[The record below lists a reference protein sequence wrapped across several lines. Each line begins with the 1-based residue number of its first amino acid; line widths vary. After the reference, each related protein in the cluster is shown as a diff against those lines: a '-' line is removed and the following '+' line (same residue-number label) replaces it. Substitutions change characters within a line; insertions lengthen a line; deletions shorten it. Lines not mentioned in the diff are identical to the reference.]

1 MTATILV
8 TGSGG
13 VGKTTF
19 SAALAVAAAR
29 RGVRTLVVA
38 VDPARRLAAALGIDD
53 LGDEPQPHDEEPSLW
68 AAMLDSKASWRAVA
82 MRHADPEV
90 ATRLADN
97 EFFAAASEHFP
108 ASQSY
113 AAADQ
118 AATFVQA
125 RAWDLVVIDTPPSG
139 GGIDFFTAPAQMADL
154 VGGRLLRWITGGPL
168 PGRRFFY
175 DRAARPML
183 RVADSILGSGLLE
196 RVSEFLV
203 DLRTT
208 YDGVARRGREIEGV
222 LREASILVITTADPA
237 PVGEAVRFYR
247 QLPELASVPKAVVF
261 NRSLPR
267 SWASVAPTRAMP
279 AAVSRLVDQWSAETV
294 RQSDAREEFSARYG
308 ARVATVPWQS
318 KTPTDLDGLE
328 ALVDAA
334 EGIPWSELIPS
345 DAIAGASEKW

>member
-1 MTATILV
+1 VTKTILV
-8 TGSGG
+8 TGAGG

-19 SAALAVAAAR
+19 AAALGVKAAR
-29 RGVRTLVVA
+29 EGVRTLVVT
-38 VDPARRLAAALGIDD
+38 VDPARRLATALGVDN
-53 LGDEPQPHDEEPSLW
+53 LGDEPQPHGDEEALW
-68 AAMLDSKASWRAVA
+68 AAMLDSQASWRAVA

-97 EFFAAASEHFP
+97 EFFKAASEHFP

-125 RAWDLVVIDTPPSG
+125 RAWDLVIVDTPPSG

-183 RVADSILGSGLLE
+183 RVADTILGSDLLQ
-196 RVSEFLV
+196 RVSEFLL

-208 YDGVARRGREIEGV
+208 YDGVARRGREIEAV
-222 LREASILVITTADPA
+222 LREATTLVVTTADPA

-247 QLPELASVPKAVVF
+247 QLPDLASTPVAVVF
-261 NRSLPR
+261 NRALPAD
-267 SWASVAPTRAMP
+267 WASVKPDPDLRAELGR
-279 AAVSRLVDQWSAETV
+279 VVEQWSAETL
-294 RQSDAREEFSARYG
+294 RQADAREEFSARYG
-308 ARVATVPWQS
+308 ARVATVPWR
-318 KTPTDLDGLE
+318 PHPPPDLTGLADIME
-328 ALVDAA
+328 ESD
-334 EGIPWSELIPS
+334 GIPWDDLLP
-345 DAIAGASEKW
+345 

>member
-1 MTATILV
+1 
-8 TGSGG
+8 
-13 VGKTTF
+13 
-19 SAALAVAAAR
+19 
-29 RGVRTLVVA
+29 
-38 VDPARRLAAALGIDD
+38 
-53 LGDEPQPHDEEPSLW
+53 
-68 AAMLDSKASWRAVA
+68 MLDSQASWRAVA

-97 EFFAAASEHFP
+97 EFFRAASEHFP

-125 RAWDLVVIDTPPSG
+125 RVWDLVIVDTPPSG

-183 RVADSILGSGLLE
+183 RIADTLLGSDLLQ
-196 RVSEFLV
+196 RVSEFLL

-208 YDGVARRGREIEGV
+208 YDGVARRGREIEAV
-222 LREASILVITTADPA
+222 LREAATLVVTTADPA

-247 QLPELASVPKAVVF
+247 QLPEIASTPAAVVF
-261 NRSLPR
+261 NRVLP
-267 SWASVAPTRAMP
+267 SAWARVRPDPELPVELGRIAE
-279 AAVSRLVDQWSAETV
+279 QWSAETV
-294 RQSDAREEFSARYG
+294 RQADAREEFSARYG
-308 ARVATVPWQS
+308 ARVATVPWRAVP
-318 KTPTDLDGLE
+318 PTNLVGLA
-328 ALVDAA
+328 ALMDEA
-334 EGIPWSELIPS
+334 EGIPWEDLLP
-345 DAIAGASEKW
+345 

>member
-1 MTATILV
+1 MTRTVLV
-8 TGSGG
+8 TGAGG

-19 SAALAVAAAR
+19 AAALGVRAAR
-29 RGVRTLVVA
+29 EGVRTLVVT
-38 VDPARRLAAALGIDD
+38 VDPARRLATALGLDD
-53 LGDEPQPHDEEPSLW
+53 LGDEPQPHGEEGDLW
-68 AAMLDSKASWRAVA
+68 AAMLDSQASWRAVA

-97 EFFAAASEHFP
+97 EFFQAASEHFP

-125 RAWDLVVIDTPPSG
+125 RAWDLVIVDTPPAG

-183 RVADSILGSGLLE
+183 RVADTILGSDLLQ
-196 RVSEFLV
+196 RVSEFLL

-208 YDGVARRGREIEGV
+208 YDGVARRGREIETI
-222 LREASILVITTADPA
+222 LREATTLVVTTTDPA
-237 PVGEAVRFYR
+237 PVTEAVRFYR
-247 QLPELASVPKAVVF
+247 QLPALASTPVAVVF
-261 NRSLPR
+261 NRALPTE
-267 SWASVAPTRAMP
+267 WAGVE
-279 AAVSRLVDQWSAETV
+279 LNHGLSAEIV
-294 RQSDAREEFSARYG
+294 RVAEQWKAETLRQADVREEFSARYG
-308 ARVATVPWQS
+308 ARVATIPWRS
-318 KTPTDLDGLE
+318 HPPTDLTGL
-328 ALVDAA
+328 A
-334 EGIPWSELIPS
+334 EILDHADGIPWDDLIP
-345 DAIAGASEKW
+345 

>member
-1 MTATILV
+1 MTRTVLV
-8 TGSGG
+8 TGAGG

-29 RGVRTLVVA
+29 QGVRTLVVT
-38 VDPARRLAAALGIDD
+38 VDPARRLASALGLAE
-53 LGDEPQPHDEEPSLW
+53 LGDEPQPHSDEPNLW
-68 AAMLDSKASWRAVA
+68 AAMLDSAASWRAVA

-90 ATRLADN
+90 AIRLADN
-97 EFFAAASEHFP
+97 EFFQAASEHFP
-108 ASQSY
+108 ASQAY

-125 RAWDLVVIDTPPSG
+125 RAWDLVIVDTPPSG

-196 RVSEFLV
+196 RVSEFLI

-222 LREASILVITTADPA
+222 LKQASILVVTTADPA
-237 PVGEAVRFYR
+237 PVTEAVRFFR
-247 QLPELASVPKAVVF
+247 QLPELASVPAAVVF
-261 NRSLPR
+261 NRALPFE
-267 SWASVAPTRAMP
+267 WAGVTP
-279 AAVSRLVDQWSAETV
+279 AADLPAGVARIVEQWSAETV
-294 RQSDAREEFSARYG
+294 RQADARGEFSSRYG
-308 ARVATVPWQS
+308 ANVATVPWRS
-318 KTPTDLDGLE
+318 NPPTDLAGL
-328 ALVDAA
+328 ASLLDDA
-334 EGIPWSELIPS
+334 EGIPWDELLPS
-345 DAIAGASEKW
+345 SG

>member
-1 MTATILV
+1 MTRTVLV
-8 TGSGG
+8 TGAGG

-19 SAALAVAAAR
+19 AAALGVKAAR
-29 RGVRTLVVA
+29 EGVRTLVVT
-38 VDPARRLAAALGIDD
+38 VDPARRLATALGIED
-53 LGDEPQPHDEEPSLW
+53 LGDEPQPHSEQGDLW
-68 AAMLDSKASWRAVA
+68 AAMLDSQASWRAVA

-97 EFFAAASEHFP
+97 EFFQAASEHFP

-125 RAWDLVVIDTPPSG
+125 RAWDLVIVDTPPSG

-183 RVADSILGSGLLE
+183 RVADTILGSDLLQ
-196 RVSEFLV
+196 RVSEFLL

-208 YDGVARRGREIEGV
+208 YDGVARRGREIEAV
-222 LREASILVITTADPA
+222 LREATTLVVTTADPA

-247 QLPELASVPKAVVF
+247 QLPDLASTPVAVVF
-261 NRSLPR
+261 NRALPND
-267 SWASVAPTRAMP
+267 WATVRPDPDLNAELGRVAE
-279 AAVSRLVDQWSAETV
+279 QWSAETL
-294 RQSDAREEFSARYG
+294 RQADAREEFSARYG
-308 ARVATVPWQS
+308 ARVATVPLQAH
-318 KTPTDLDGLE
+318 PPNDLAGLADMLE
-328 ALVDAA
+328 HS
-334 EGIPWSELIPS
+334 EGVPWDQLLP
-345 DAIAGASEKW
+345 

>member
-1 MTATILV
+1 MTKTVLV
-8 TGSGG
+8 AGAGG

-19 SAALAVAAAR
+19 SAAMAVKAAR
-29 RGVRTLVVA
+29 AGVRTLVVT
-38 VDPARRLAAALGIDD
+38 VDPARRLASALGVND
-53 LGDEPQPHDEEPSLW
+53 LGDEPQPHADEGDLW
-68 AAMLDSKASWRAVA
+68 AAMLDSEASWRAVA

-90 ATRLADN
+90 ATRLANN
-97 EFFAAASEHFP
+97 EFFRAASEHFP

-125 RAWDLVVIDTPPSG
+125 RAWDLVIVDTPPSG

-183 RVADSILGSGLLE
+183 RVADTILGSDLLQ
-196 RVSEFLV
+196 RVSEFLL

-208 YDGVARRGREIEGV
+208 YDGVARRGREIETV
-222 LREASILVITTADPA
+222 LGEAATLVVTTADPA

-247 QLPELASVPKAVVF
+247 QLPDLASTPAAVVF
-261 NRSLPR
+261 NRALP
-267 SWASVAPTRAMP
+267 SEWATATPDPGIP
-279 AAVSRLVDQWSAETV
+279 AELARITEQWSAETL
-294 RQSDAREEFSARYG
+294 RQADAREEFSARYG
-308 ARVATVPWQS
+308 ARVATVPWRPNP
-318 KTPTDLDGLE
+318 PTDLAGL
-328 ALVDAA
+328 ADLIDSSD
-334 EGIPWSELIPS
+334 GIPWSNLLP
-345 DAIAGASEKW
+345 